1 MQIKIIKDFL
11 KAQEWQFTQV
21 EGKNVLLFGIGGKNG
36 NFQCIADLIDEDN
49 KLIFFSVCGA
59 NTPESKRQDML
70 QLLNDLNY
78 KLFFGNFEMDLQ
90 DGEVRF
96 RTSISFKHFE
106 LNQGFIEELI
116 MSNIVTMDK
125 SLPSIVG
132 LMFGEIS
139 VQKALELS
147 SFEE

>member
-1 MQIKIIKDFL
+1 MQINIIKDFL
-11 KAQEWQFTQV
+11 KSQEWQFTQV
-21 EGKNVLLFGIGGKNG
+21 EGKKVLLFGIGGKNG
-36 NFQCIADLIDEDN
+36 NFQCIADLIEEEN
-49 KLIFFSVCGA
+49 RLIFFTVCGA
-59 NTPESKRQDML
+59 NTPANKRQDML

-90 DGEVRF
+90 DGEIRF
-96 RTSISFKHFE
+96 RTSISFIHIE
-106 LNQGFIEELI
+106 LNQNFIEELI

-139 VQKALELS
+139 VEKALELS
-147 SFEE
+147 NQEE

>member
-1 MQIKIIKDFL
+1 MQINIIKEFL
-11 KAQEWQFTQV
+11 KSQEWQFTQV

-49 KLIFFSVCGA
+49 SLIFYSVCGA
-59 NTPESKRQDML
+59 NTPENKRLDML

-78 KLFFGNFEMDLQ
+78 KLFFGNFEMDFQ
-90 DGEVRF
+90 AGEVRI

-106 LNQGFIEELI
+106 LNQDFIEELI

-125 SLPSIVG
+125 SFP
-132 LMFGEIS
+132 MMP
-139 VQKALELS
+139 
-147 SFEE
+147 